1 MLTFTLNMT
10 KRTPALQQFPLSAH
24 LVFLDPDAHTKR
36 HIATLTFTVHMQACL
51 ISGSH
56 HIWIIEKLMVDRG
69 QAPPD
74 WLASFKKTRSAEKTA
89 QHTRWVAS
97 PSIRSQYLVD
107 SFELNRVKK
116 ALQHPGH
123 RIHFPSTPSHTCI
136 YVFVFTSLPFSL
148 CLTLSA
154 FYVGHHRLPAEV
166 CIYIKSGTMYF
177 FRGMKI
183 IEGRGVPLPLN

>member
-36 HIATLTFTVHMQACL
+36 HIATLIFTAHMQACL

-56 HIWIIEKLMVDRG
+56 HIWILEKLMVDRG

-74 WLASFKKTRSAEKTA
+74 WLASFKKMRSAEKTA

-97 PSIRSQYLVD
+97 PSTRSQYLIN

-116 ALQHPGH
+116 HSSILVIAYVSPLP
-123 RIHFPSTPSHTCI
+123 PHTHI
-136 YVFVFTSLPFSL
+136 FMYSSLPRSL
-148 CLTLSA
+148 
-154 FYVGHHRLPAEV
+154 FPFV
-166 CIYIKSGTMYF
+166 
-177 FRGMKI
+177 
-183 IEGRGVPLPLN
+183 